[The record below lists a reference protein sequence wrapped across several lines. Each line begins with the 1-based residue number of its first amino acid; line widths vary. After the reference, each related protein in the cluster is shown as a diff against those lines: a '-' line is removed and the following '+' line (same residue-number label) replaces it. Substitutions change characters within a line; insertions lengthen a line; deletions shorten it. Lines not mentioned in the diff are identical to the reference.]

1 MTRDGISTTAREDAP
16 APNPDSN
23 PEADRRTRNYVLA
36 ILTLVYV
43 FNFIDRQ
50 ILVILQ
56 ESIKAEMDLS
66 DAQLGLLSG
75 FAFAIFYVSFGIP
88 IARWADHAN
97 RRNIVALSLGA
108 WSAMTAA
115 CGMVQSYT
123 QLVMARIGV
132 GIGEAGGSP
141 PAHSIISDYFPF
153 AKRATALSIYSVGI
167 YIGIMLGY
175 LGGGWVNEFFGWR
188 MAFFAVALPG
198 VLLAIV
204 VRFTIRE
211 PLRGMSDNLAQ
222 VDAPPPF
229 RAAIKVLW
237 RLKSFRYIC
246 LGSAFTAFVGY
257 GVGNFAP
264 SYFIRLHGLSSGEV
278 GTYLA
283 LIAGIC
289 GGLGTFLGGY
299 LADRMGKRDLRWY
312 LWLPAAGLVIG
323 LPLRSYGYIT
333 DDFTLAIGLLAV
345 AQVFDALYLA
355 PSIAA
360 CHGLVGPRMRAL
372 ASSVLFFVLN
382 IIGLGL
388 GPLMVG
394 WVSDLLQPVYG
405 VEGLRWSILLAS
417 ISILI
422 AIAAYLRGAW
432 HFKQDM
438 ERKDS
443 ADGGAR
449 VE

>member
-1 MTRDGISTTAREDAP
+1 MTRDGGNTEAP
-16 APNPDSN
+16 EHIPGETSA
-23 PEADRRTRNYVLA
+23 AGGRTRNYVLA

-56 ESIKAEMDLS
+56 ESIKEEMGLS
-66 DAQLGLLSG
+66 DKQLGLLSG

-115 CGMVQSYT
+115 CGLVQNYF
-123 QLVMARIGV
+123 QLILARIGV

-188 MAFFAVALPG
+188 MAFFAVAIPG
-198 VLLAIV
+198 VLLAVIV
-204 VRFTIRE
+204 RLTIKE
-211 PLRGMSDNLAQ
+211 PARGMSDNLAQ

-229 RAAIKVLW
+229 IESVKRLW
-237 RLKSFRYIC
+237 RIKSFPYIC

-264 SYFIRLHGLSSGEV
+264 SYFIRMHGLSSGEL

-283 LIAGIC
+283 MIAGIC

-299 LADRMGKRDLRWY
+299 LGDKLGKRDVRWY
-312 LWLPAAGLVIG
+312 LWIAAVGLVIG
-323 LPLRSYGYIT
+323 LPLRTYGYMT
-333 DDFTLAIGLLAV
+333 EDFHLAIGLIAV
-345 AQVFDALYLA
+345 AQIFDALYLA

-394 WVSDLLQPVYG
+394 WASDLLQPVYG
-405 VEGLRWSILLAS
+405 VEGLRWAIVLASASILLA
-417 ISILI
+417 I
-422 AIAAYLRGAW
+422 ACYMRGAW
-432 HFKQDM
+432 HFKNDM
-438 ERKDS
+438 SELAS
-443 ADGGAR
+443 ASGT
-449 VE
+449 E